1 MILQQN
7 RDTGANTGV
16 QVDREGLHGEGGR
29 KQLFVCGVIA
39 SRPWREVSRLGVVG
53 VEMCYKLQRW
63 TSFRAEQLD
72 IRGGCMMRI
81 MKVRS
86 ILTAELEGNCRTMQQ
101 TPSATIK
108 CDPDVIIDR
117 SEGPK

>member
-1 MILQQN
+1 
-7 RDTGANTGV
+7 
-16 QVDREGLHGEGGR
+16 
-29 KQLFVCGVIA
+29 
-39 SRPWREVSRLGVVG
+39 
-53 VEMCYKLQRW
+53 
-63 TSFRAEQLD
+63 
-72 IRGGCMMRI
+72 MMRI